1 MPDAPQVGTEFQ
13 LNLLIDRLRCGDAS
27 AREEMLLHACERLR
41 RLTRKMF
48 HAYPSL
54 RRWEETDDVFQN
66 AMLRLHRALGS
77 LEIGSIRHFFNLA
90 AQQVRWEL
98 LDLAK
103 HHFGPACA
111 GAHHHTDGIHSEDKG
126 ARLLAR
132 SEEPED
138 LADWTEFHAQVELLP
153 EDEREVVNLLYYEGL
168 GQSEVAE
175 LLGVSV
181 RTVKR
186 RWQSARFHLYE
197 AVHRDGEGTRRG

>member
-1 MPDAPQVGTEFQ
+1 MSNAIQVGTEFH
-13 LNLLIDRLRCGDAS
+13 LSLLIERLRCGDAS
-27 AREEMLLHACERLR
+27 AREEMLHHACERLR

-48 HAYPSL
+48 HSYPSL
-54 RRWEETDDVFQN
+54 RRWEETDDVYQN
-66 AMLRLHRALGS
+66 AMLRLHRALGAMRV
-77 LEIGSIRHFFNLA
+77 GSVRHFFNLA

-111 GAHHHTDGIHSEDKG
+111 GARHHSDGVASEDRGGKLRDR
-126 ARLLAR
+126 A
-132 SEEPED
+132 EEPED
-138 LADWTEFHAQVELLP
+138 LADWTEFHAQVEMLP
-153 EDEREVVNLLYYEGL
+153 DEEREVVNLIYYEGL

-186 RWQSARFHLYE
+186 RWQSARFHLYQ
-197 AVHRDGEGTRRG
+197 AVHRDSEGT

>member
-1 MPDAPQVGTEFQ
+1 MSNAIQVGTEFQ
-13 LNLLIDRLRCGDAS
+13 LSLLIERLRCGDAS
-27 AREEMLLHACERLR
+27 AREEMLHHACERLR

-48 HAYPSL
+48 HSYPSL
-54 RRWEETDDVFQN
+54 RRWEETDDVYQN
-66 AMLRLHRALGS
+66 AMLRLHRALGAMRV
-77 LEIGSIRHFFNLA
+77 GSVRHFFNLA

-111 GAHHHTDGIHSEDKG
+111 GARHHSDGVAPEDRGGKLRDR
-126 ARLLAR
+126 A
-132 SEEPED
+132 EEPED
-138 LADWTEFHAQVELLP
+138 LADWTEFHAQVEMLP
-153 EDEREVVNLLYYEGL
+153 DEEREVVNLIYYEGL

-186 RWQSARFHLYE
+186 RWQSARFQLYQ
-197 AVHRDGEGTRRG
+197 AVHRYSEGT

>member
-1 MPDAPQVGTEFQ
+1 MSNAIQVGTEFQ
-13 LNLLIDRLRCGDAS
+13 LSLLIERLRFGDAS
-27 AREEMLLHACERLR
+27 AREEMLHHACERLR

-48 HAYPSL
+48 HSYPSL
-54 RRWEETDDVFQN
+54 RRWEETDDVYQN
-66 AMLRLHRALGS
+66 AMLRLHRALGAMRV
-77 LEIGSIRHFFNLA
+77 GSVRHFFNLA

-111 GAHHHTDGIHSEDKG
+111 GARHHSDGVAPEDRGGKLRDR
-126 ARLLAR
+126 A
-132 SEEPED
+132 EEPED
-138 LADWTEFHAQVELLP
+138 LADWTEFHAQVEMLP
-153 EDEREVVNLLYYEGL
+153 DEEREVVNLIYYEGL

-186 RWQSARFHLYE
+186 RWQSARFHLYQ
-197 AVHRDGEGTRRG
+197 AVHRDSEGT